1 MYCFFERFLNPT
13 IEKYRYCIYRFPEA
27 DGRRR
32 LDYFI
37 VNIFRV
43 IDVVIKTLFNRN
55 DYFNIQD
62 MILMKSTTD
71 S

>member
-13 IEKYRYCIYRFPEA
+13 IEKYRYCIYD

-43 IDVVIKTLFNRN
+43 IGVVIKTLFNRN

-62 MILMKSTTD
+62 MIDRRLPVSD
-71 S
+71 SNW